1 MERTGTGSGF
11 WEAALLALASICAA
25 TVICM
30 AMDAGKPVYAAIVA
44 IIPAAIL
51 TVMMG
56 FEYKHVAYWLLFSVN
71 YFIPLVGRYWLD
83 APIGIIMDVMIAFN
97 LLVILC
103 HMMSHDVSF
112 SRITWDALAVTSV
125 WLVYCILECFNPRM
139 LSIHVWFTH
148 IRNMGLY
155 FFIIILITQI
165 SIESFD
171 SARKLIAIWSV
182 LTLIAVGK
190 ALIQKYVGF
199 DAAEKYFLYV
209 MDGQR
214 THLLH
219 TGTRYFS
226 IFTDASNF
234 GAQMGVAS
242 VVFACMGINSKGAL
256 RWYYWIVAAIAI
268 YGLLISGTRSA
279 LAVPFLGF
287 AAYIVLCGNIR
298 QALPVAA
305 LLGAVF
311 IFLAYTD
318 IGQGNAVIRR
328 ARSAFDHSDESY
340 QVRLENREKLKPL
353 MAKLPFGNS
362 LGMSAGRG
370 KKYGDTSEIAEIP
383 TDSWFVQLWVETGI
397 VGLALYL
404 AMMAYL
410 LCRGGWLV
418 MFRVHDK
425 EIKGICAGLLAGVAG
440 LFAMSTNNEVFSQY
454 PNSIIAYTSVAI
466 VFMGPYFSNQKAK
479 DND

>member
-1 MERTGTGSGF
+1 M
-11 WEAALLALASICAA
+11 AL
-25 TVICM
+25 
-30 AMDAGKPVYAAIVA
+30 DAGKVAYAAAVA
-44 IIPAAIL
+44 VIPAAVL
-51 TVMMG
+51 AVMMG
-56 FEYKHVAYWLLFSVN
+56 FEYKHVAYWLLFAVN

-103 HMMSHDVSF
+103 HMMSRDVSF
-112 SRITWDALAVTSV
+112 SRITWDAVGVTSV

-139 LSIHVWFTH
+139 ISIHVWFTH

-155 FFIIILITQI
+155 FCMIIIITQI

-171 SARKLIAIWSV
+171 SVKKILAIWSV
-182 LTLIAVGK
+182 LTVIAVAK
-190 ALIQKYVGF
+190 ALMQKYIGF
-199 DAAEKYFLYV
+199 DNAEKYFLYV

-234 GAQMGVAS
+234 GAQMGFAS
-242 VVFACMGINSKGAL
+242 VAFFCAGLNSEKGV
-256 RWYYWIVAAIAI
+256 RWYYWAVAAAAI

-287 AAYIVLCGNIR
+287 AAYIVLCGNLR
-298 QALPVAA
+298 QAIPVAV

-311 IFLAYTD
+311 AFLAFTD

-328 ARSAFDHSDESY
+328 ARSAFDHNDESY

-370 KKYGDTSEIAEIP
+370 KKYGDTSAIAEIP

-397 VGLALYL
+397 IGLALYL

-410 LCRGGWLV
+410 LIRGGWLV
-418 MFRVHDK
+418 MFRIKDRK
-425 EIKGICAGLLAGVAG
+425 IKGICAGLLAGVAG

-454 PNSIIAYTSVAI
+454 PNSIIAYTCVAI
-466 VFMGPYFSNQKAK
+466 VFLGPYFSEQETQAVQKDGK
-479 DND
+479 